1 MSAVAP
7 RQERYFNPRSHE
19 GSDELGL
26 LIAQVAGI
34 FQSSLPR
41 GERPTPKPATTAGSD
56 FNPRSHEGSDNASE
70 TISCMM
76 KYFNPRSHEG
86 SDHIPVDMVCFVI
99 ISILAPTR
107 GATVFRMAQRVRCPY
122 FNPRSHEGSD
132 AVKILMIPK
141 IIISILAPTRGAT
154 SNAKSGAFALRYFNP
169 RSHEGS
175 DRLLPTFWLPTEE
188 FQSSLPRGERHR

>member
-56 FNPRSHEGSDNASE
+56 FNPRSHEGSDGCTGSVC
-70 TISCMM
+70 TDLCISILA
-76 KYFNPRSHEG
+76 PTRGATAG
-86 SDHIPVDMVCFVI
+86 SMRQSLRKA

-107 GATVFRMAQRVRCPY
+107 GATVRPDVIA
-122 FNPRSHEGSD
+122 SIGS
-132 AVKILMIPK
+132 
-141 IIISILAPTRGAT
+141 ISILAPTRGAT
-154 SNAKSGAFALRYFNP
+154 AIFAKKFSFLSAKIV
-169 RSHEGS
+169 
-175 DRLLPTFWLPTEE
+175 
-188 FQSSLPRGERHR
+188 

>member
-56 FNPRSHEGSDNASE
+56 FNPRSHEGSDAWC
-70 TISCMM
+70 T
-76 KYFNPRSHEG
+76 YRS
-86 SDHIPVDMVCFVI
+86 ICLA

-107 GATVFRMAQRVRCPY
+107 GATAWCSCLCTSLKFQSSLPRGERLSQIDRNLSIFSD

-132 AVKILMIPK
+132 P
-141 IIISILAPTRGAT
+141 PR
-154 SNAKSGAFALRYFNP
+154 KSL
-169 RSHEGS
+169 
-175 DRLLPTFWLPTEE
+175 
-188 FQSSLPRGERHR
+188 

>member
-56 FNPRSHEGSDNASE
+56 FNPRSHEGSDNGGEFADPE
-70 TISCMM
+70 L
-76 KYFNPRSHEG
+76 F
-86 SDHIPVDMVCFVI
+86 

-107 GATVFRMAQRVRCPY
+107 GATTTRKGIIFSCSRFQSSLPRGERRCSY
-122 FNPRSHEGSD
+122 KLTNMS
-132 AVKILMIPK
+132 L
-141 IIISILAPTRGAT
+141 
-154 SNAKSGAFALRYFNP
+154 
-169 RSHEGS
+169 
-175 DRLLPTFWLPTEE
+175 E
-188 FQSSLPRGERHR
+188 FQSSLPRGERLRLARM